1 MKRLFAYHPSLSQ
14 SWILLLLVLVTQ
26 IPGSIVAGAIS
37 SITDSEGEAWSTLL
51 AYLLSFVLMAFIVI
65 RFGKDQARAGGEA
78 TPVKGITPTP
88 LLYVLLLIFTPLL
101 SVVIEPLSVWLPM
114 PECMKQLF
122 EKMFGNKS
130 VALFLTAVVAAPL
143 CEEWL
148 CRGVILKGLLK
159 HTTPAK
165 AIIHSSII
173 FAVMHLN
180 PWQAIP
186 AFCIALAIG
195 WVYYRTRS
203 LWPCIFMHAVNN
215 GLSFLMLF
223 IFPDAGMDTSL
234 YDIAGSH
241 YLPLYARALVLA
253 AGLGYVLWRKWK

>member
-1 MKRLFAYHPSLSQ
+1 MKRLFTYNPTLSQ
-14 SWILLLLVLVTQ
+14 SWMLLLLVCLAQ
-26 IPGSIVAGAIS
+26 IPGGIIAGALTTVTGS
-37 SITDSEGEAWSTLL
+37 AGLAWGNLL
-51 AYLLSFVLMAFIVI
+51 AYILAFVLMAFIVI
-65 RFGKDQARAGGEA
+65 QFGKGQANKEEAPPAG
-78 TPVKGITPTP
+78 VQPTFF
-88 LLYVLLLIFTPLL
+88 LYFLLLILTPLL
-101 SVVIEPLSVWLPM
+101 SVVIEPLSMWIPM
-114 PECMKQLF
+114 PEWVKTILERAF
-122 EKMFGNKS
+122 GEKS
-130 VALFLTAVVAAPL
+130 IALFLTAVVAAPF

-186 AFCIALAIG
+186 AFCIGLVFG

-215 GLSFLMLF
+215 SLAFLILF
-223 IFPDAGMDTSL
+223 IFPDADMNTSL
-234 YDIAGSH
+234 YDIAGNY
-241 YLPLYARALVLA
+241 YLYIYAGALLLA
-253 AGLGYVLWRKWK
+253 AGIGYGVWRLLR